1 MKTGEEIAEFITKNP
16 LAWRIWMTGYEAGLA
31 QGRIDERIST
41 DDLADL
47 TARRI
52 MTLRDCEDHTRKTTK
67 NTLTM
72 GEVIKA
78 RANTTVG
85 TYKGGTVSWE

>member
-1 MKTGEEIAEFITKNP
+1 MKTEEDIAEFITKNP

-31 QGRIDERIST
+31 QGHLDERIST

-47 TARRI
+47 IARRI
-52 MTLRDCEDHTRKTTK
+52 MTLRDCEEQNRKTIK

-72 GEVIKA
+72 GEVAKA

-85 TYKGGTVSWE
+85 TYQGGPIEWD

>member
-1 MKTGEEIAEFITKNP
+1 MKTEEEIAEFITKNP

-31 QGRIDERIST
+31 QGHLDERVST
-41 DDLADL
+41 DELADL

-52 MTLRDCEDHTRKTTK
+52 LTLRDCEDHIRKTNR

-72 GEVIKA
+72 GEVAKA

-85 TYKGGTVSWE
+85 TYQGGPIPWE

>member
-1 MKTGEEIAEFITKNP
+1 MKTEEEIAEFITKNP

-31 QGRIDERIST
+31 QGRIDERVST

-52 MTLRDCEDHTRKTTK
+52 MTLQDCEEHIRKTTK
-67 NTLTM
+67 NTIAM
-72 GEVIKA
+72 GQAIEA

-85 TYKGGTVSWE
+85 TYRGGPIAWE